1 MAAVLLDTSVLIDH
15 LRGYPAAHDAL
26 RDAATKRNRF
36 VAAVLTKL
44 EVLAGMRPSED
55 QVIRRLLS
63 TLDWLDV
70 DEAIADNA
78 GRLANYYLK
87 SHPGIDPVDYV
98 IAATAGRAD
107 AILWTRNLKH
117 FPMFPDLKAP
127 Y

>member
-1 MAAVLLDTSVLIDH
+1 M
-15 LRGYPAAHDAL
+15 
-26 RDAATKRNRF
+26 
-36 VAAVLTKL
+36 AAVLTKL

-98 IAATAGRAD
+98 IAATADRAD

-127 Y
+127 YQGRSIAPSGPVR